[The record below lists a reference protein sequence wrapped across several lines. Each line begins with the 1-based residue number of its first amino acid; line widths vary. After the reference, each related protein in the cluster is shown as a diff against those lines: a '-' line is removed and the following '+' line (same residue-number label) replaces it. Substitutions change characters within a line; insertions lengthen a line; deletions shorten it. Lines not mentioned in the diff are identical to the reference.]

1 MSTPR
6 ERLERLLGGPALATL
21 RERLRRRYEMGRS
34 NDAVTLA
41 TLSAEER
48 RALEGLLGRRS
59 RHAESMQLS
68 ITELSEVLARAGL
81 AASLRD
87 ALEQLDGPIHDIAG
101 QRADKALRWEA
112 AFAAC
117 KCAPLATLTT
127 QNAGRGLVKRLCSA
141 DPGRGQLLLDA
152 AASVIGALPASG
164 VPLSHLAAQVLGD
177 SHALDEGRPVATL
190 VVAALRGAG
199 ADERPR
205 EVWAKWGVL
214 VSELSSPVLAFNLLA
229 RADSAGGRLVH
240 QARECGEPLHLSLRT
255 LMRAPPR
262 WEVEGRE
269 VFVCENP
276 AVIAIAADALGKQCM
291 PLVCTDGMPAAAQ
304 RTLLG
309 QLAAANA
316 TLLYHGDFDW
326 PGISIANYVM
336 RSFDAKPW
344 RFSAED
350 YVPRSGRT
358 LEGAPVTAHWDAAL
372 APKMA
377 KHGCALDEE
386 AVAEALLSD
395 LAPP

>member
-1 MSTPR
+1 
-6 ERLERLLGGPALATL
+6 
-21 RERLRRRYEMGRS
+21 
-34 NDAVTLA
+34 
-41 TLSAEER
+41 
-48 RALEGLLGRRS
+48 
-59 RHAESMQLS
+59 MQLS
-68 ITELSEVLARAGL
+68 IAQLSEVLARAGL

-101 QRADKALRWEA
+101 QRADKALRWEV

-117 KCAPLATLTT
+117 KCVPLVTLTT
-127 QNAGRGLVKRLCSA
+127 QNAGRGLVKRLCSDA
-141 DPGRGQLLLDA
+141 PDRGQLLLDA

-164 VPLSHLAAQVLGD
+164 VPLSHVAAQILGD
-177 SHALDEGRPVATL
+177 SHALDEGRPVAT
-190 VVAALRGAG
+190 VVIAALRGVG
-199 ADERPR
+199 VDERPR
-205 EVWAKWGVL
+205 EVWAKLGVL
-214 VSELSSPVLAFNLLA
+214 VSELSSPALVFNLPA
-229 RADSAGGRLVH
+229 RGDSPGGRLLH
-240 QARECGEPLHLSLRT
+240 QARDCGEPFHLSLRT

-262 WEVEGRE
+262 WEVENQK

-276 AVIAIAADALGKQCM
+276 AVVAMAADALGKQCM

-326 PGISIANYVM
+326 PGIGIANFMM
-336 RSFDAKPW
+336 RTFGAKPW
-344 RFSAED
+344 RLNAED
-350 YVPRSGRT
+350 YVLRSGRA
-358 LEGAPVTAHWDAAL
+358 LEGPPVAAHWDADL

-395 LAPP
+395 LALR